1 MAYLASQRRRRKGS
15 PLQSRS
21 GSAVCAG
28 KSVSRRSFNPLEVHR
43 GQAQVASPPDIE
55 SVASLPALIA
65 AFRAAT
71 GWSVTFQSGPKP
83 THPPEHA
90 SSAPANPGV
99 RATLGDAHLG
109 PVRSASAVSSLKV
122 ERRAAQDLADALAAL
137 LAEHLQSR
145 QALWEREAELATA
158 VPVIASPSARRALAR
173 RIETILRDAAQAV
186 GAHAAGLYL
195 LDEGTT
201 SLKLR
206 SAWGLPPLRLADPP
220 RPLEG
225 ALADLEAMLG
235 HAVCLEDTHL
245 LDRWNAPEAFP
256 AAACVPVATP
266 NTILGTLWV
275 FARAPRTFDRRDT
288 SLLEAVAGR
297 LAAELERETLVRE
310 TVKAARLRRQCEAA
324 EQLHRAML
332 PAMPPDLPGWELAG
346 WLGPSTLLTEGFY
359 DWCPAADGRIA
370 AFAARTEDQ
379 GIPAAMTAQAIRAA
393 CRAHALHSR
402 NPGALLKAVS
412 ADLWRASPG
421 DQKAAAFCAILSPAS
436 STLTWTGGGNVYVL
450 LARQTRRRTL
460 SSLMPPLGAPAEGK
474 WQEHRHRL
482 QSGDLLVAIAGYYQP
497 QGGSIPKIPGISVP
511 ELALAASMDLAK
523 VLERLAEQWESAIRA
538 SPTKGSPRSLPALLA
553 IRRTVS

>member
-1 MAYLASQRRRRKGS
+1 M
-15 PLQSRS
+15 SRP
-21 GSAVCAG
+21 
-28 KSVSRRSFNPLEVHR
+28 SFNPLETHR
-43 GQAQVASPPDIE
+43 RQARVASPPDIE
-55 SVASLPALIA
+55 SVASLPALTA

-71 GWSVTFQSGPKP
+71 GWSVIFQSGPKP

-109 PVRSASAVSSLKV
+109 PVRSASAVSTRRI

-137 LAEHLQSR
+137 LAEHLQAR
-145 QALWEREAELATA
+145 CALWEREAELAAA

-186 GAHAAGLYL
+186 GAQAAGLYL
-195 LDEGTT
+195 LDEATT

-206 SAWGLPPLRLADPP
+206 SAWGLPAQRLADPP

-235 HAVCLEDTHL
+235 HAVCLEDTQL

-275 FARAPRTFDRRDT
+275 FAGATRTFDRRDT

-297 LAAELERETLVRE
+297 LGAELERETLVRE
-310 TVKAARLRRQCEAA
+310 TVKAVRLRRQCEAA

-332 PAMPPDLPGWELAG
+332 PAMPPDLPGWEIAG
-346 WLGPSTLLTEGFY
+346 WLGRSALLTEGFY
-359 DWCPAADGRIA
+359 DWCPAGAGRIA
-370 AFAARTEDQ
+370 ALAARTEDH
-379 GIPAAMTAQAIRAA
+379 GIPAAMTAQALRAA
-393 CRAHALHSR
+393 CRAHAMRSR
-402 NPGALLKAVS
+402 SPGSLLQAVS

-421 DQKAAAFCAILSPAS
+421 DQKAAAFCAFLTPSS
-436 STLTWTGGGNVYVL
+436 STLTWASGGNVQVL
-450 LARQTRRRTL
+450 LCRKTRRRAL
-460 SSLMPPLGAPAEGK
+460 YSPAPPLGAFTEGG
-474 WQEHRHRL
+474 WQQRRHHL
-482 QSGDLLVAIAGYYQP
+482 QSGDLLVAIVGSAAP
-497 QGGSIPKIPGISVP
+497 DCGGNQRATMGLSDLPPLSKDTN
-511 ELALAASMDLAK
+511 LADL
-523 VLERLAEQWESAIRA
+523 LERLAEQWESAPREA
-538 SPTKGSPRSLPALLA
+538 SGKGSPRPSPAMLA
-553 IRRTVS
+553 ILRTAP